1 VSVTR
6 GAPLP
11 SSDSGLKLREL
22 YTLFVP
28 LAFSGAFFPVARPVI
43 NAALARTDSPEL
55 ALAADSVALSVA
67 MPLVS
72 PLFGLRQ
79 IITALCVDRDMIG
92 RLARLVW
99 YLGGVATLV
108 LLVLSVPSVY
118 LWVTDRVLGIPE
130 EISRLGPP
138 AMLLLA
144 TSPLLLIG
152 RGYYQSILVRF
163 GKAIPIGVGA
173 FGYLVGCSVV
183 VFAAVLW
190 FDLPGAVAAALAVLG
205 GNVVYLLIVWP
216 PTRSMY
222 TGDPPRIPRRDDS
235 FAPQKRS
242 MRYILSLYHPL
253 AVSMVLAA
261 GVEPVVQ
268 GAMAHSSGVRSSLAA
283 YSVCASIVWLARTNL
298 WNTQQVVI
306 ARVKGQASYVVVR
319 RFVTSLGLGTTVVMT
334 VGLVPVVGEVL
345 FGGLIGLEGQV
356 LEYARHG
363 YAILLIVPFL
373 QGWRSLYCGTL
384 VAMGDTAGIRTAAL
398 VRVVTLLSALGAG
411 VLHGGLA
418 GIYVAAGATLL
429 AELTEVGALHMSAR
443 RILAEAPADA

>member
-1 VSVTR
+1 M
-6 GAPLP
+6 
-11 SSDSGLKLREL
+11 SSFDTDRSPTLREL
-22 YTLFVP
+22 YTLFIP

-43 NAALARTDSPEL
+43 NAALARTESPEL
-55 ALAADSVALSVA
+55 ALAAYGVALSVA

-99 YLGGVATLV
+99 YMGGGATLV
-108 LLVLSVPSVY
+108 LLVLSIPSVY
-118 LWVTDRVLGIPE
+118 VWVTGRVLGIPE

-152 RGYYQSILVRF
+152 RGYYQSILVRY
-163 GKAIPIGVGA
+163 GNANPIGVGA
-173 FGYLVGCSVV
+173 FGYLMGCSVV

-190 FDLPGAVAAALAVLG
+190 FHLPGAVAAALALLG

-222 TGDPPRIPRRDDS
+222 VGDPPRIPLRDDS
-235 FAPQKRS
+235 FAPEKRS
-242 MRYILSLYHPL
+242 TRYVLSFYHPL
-253 AVSMVLAA
+253 AASMVLAA

-268 GAMAHSSGVRSSLAA
+268 GAMAHSPDVRSSLAA
-283 YSVCASIVWLARTNL
+283 YAVCVSIVWLARTNL

-319 RFVTSLGLGTTVVMT
+319 RFVTSLGLGTTVLMAIV
-334 VGLVPVVGEVL
+334 LVPAIGEVV
-345 FGGLIGLEGQV
+345 FGGLSGLEGQV
-356 LEYARHG
+356 KEYARHG
-363 YAILLIVPFL
+363 FAILLIVPFL
-373 QGWRSLYCGTL
+373 QGWRSLYYGTL
-384 VAMGDTAGIRTAAL
+384 VAMGDTSGIRTAAMA
-398 VRVVTLLSALGAG
+398 RVVMLLAALGAG
-411 VLHGGLA
+411 VLHDGWA
-418 GIYVAAGATLL
+418 GIYVATGATLL
-429 AELTEVGALHMSAR
+429 AELTEVGALHISVR
-443 RILAEAPADA
+443 RVLAAAPADA